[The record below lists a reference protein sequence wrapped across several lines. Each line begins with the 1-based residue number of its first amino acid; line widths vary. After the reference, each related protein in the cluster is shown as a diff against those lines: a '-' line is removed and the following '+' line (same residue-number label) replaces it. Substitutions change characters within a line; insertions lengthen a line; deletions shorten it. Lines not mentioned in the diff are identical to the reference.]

1 MKITEIVL
9 VTENWKGTEK
19 NCLMTAEDY
28 LKYLD
33 LDKFDSR
40 KDVAEAMLE
49 LGKTFGDVV
58 KVDIWED
65 KEERVVIVPEDVQIL
80 LNSNKKAL
88 DFYEKL
94 SYTHRKEY
102 IRWIEDAKKEETR
115 ERRKVKMIDLLLAK
129 KKGI

>member
-49 LGKTFGDVV
+49 LGKTFGDESEWSEHYFAANVTV
-58 KVDIWED
+58 YARFCTD
-65 KEERVVIVPEDVQIL
+65 DVQ
-80 LNSNKKAL
+80 
-88 DFYEKL
+88 
-94 SYTHRKEY
+94 
-102 IRWIEDAKKEETR
+102 
-115 ERRKVKMIDLLLAK
+115 LAK
-129 KKGI
+129 FLGGFYNSTDQ

>member
-49 LGKTFGDVV
+49 LGKTFGDESEWSEHYFAANVTV
-58 KVDIWED
+58 YA
-65 KEERVVIVPEDVQIL
+65 RFL
-80 LNSNKKAL
+80 
-88 DFYEKL
+88 
-94 SYTHRKEY
+94 
-102 IRWIEDAKKEETR
+102 
-115 ERRKVKMIDLLLAK
+115 
-129 KKGI
+129 